1 MTLEGN
7 EQIVQHMIHSE
18 GVEQLK
24 PLKVELSQNS
34 RGYTFSVAFRGDTI
48 EEVRDVI
55 EETAHEM
62 RDMIRRLEALDKEEE
77 G

>member
-1 MTLEGN
+1 MEDGR
-7 EQIVQHMIHSE
+7 QIVEHMIHSE

-48 EEVRDVI
+48 EEVRDVV

-62 RDMIRRLEALDKEEE
+62 RDVIRRLTEMEKAEEE
-77 G
+77 